1 MSHLVMRR
9 WVLLLFLLSAAAP
22 MRSAPLSRAEGKT
35 VPWDLLPEERERL
48 PEEDWEWVQPEA
60 TTADP
65 FRFPYLDFVDN
76 GSPSPKRKAAE
87 MANELGDSTMA
98 DYFPPFPELMSREW
112 RQRQENY
119 IKQLLVLQ
127 KWQSPPRPRAKPK
140 RSPIHWPFDGP
151 TGSQENVEQPPAG
164 EPRYPYAYFW
174 PNGQRPGKRKNQ
186 LQMQSLRYMPS
197 ISAGAMTNL
206 GNFFNHLEENVRFA
220 EQSQLGESEARLLEG
235 RHPHPLQMKAPLNAT
250 DDRVQKQEQDQKTSK
265 LLHAIRT
272 YRPSQ
277 KIRSLVSRNPQGYR
291 GSQLI
296 DPSYMWLG
304 LGK

>member
-1 MSHLVMRR
+1 MNKMLLPLMRP
-9 WVLLLFLLSAAAP
+9 WVLPLMLLSAAAP
-22 MRSAPLSRAEGKT
+22 MRSAPLIRAEGKT
-35 VPWDLLPEERERL
+35 VPWDLLPESRELL
-48 PEEDWEWVQPEA
+48 PDSDWGWVQPEA
-60 TTADP
+60 QKSYP
-65 FRFPYLDFVDN
+65 FQFPYLDYVDN
-76 GSPSPKRKAAE
+76 GSPLPKTKAAE
-87 MANELGDSTMA
+87 MANELGDATMA
-98 DYFPPFPELMSREW
+98 DFFPPFPELLSRQW

-119 IKQLLVLQ
+119 IKQLLVQQ
-127 KWQSPPRPRAKPK
+127 KWQSPPKPKPK
-140 RSPIHWPFDGP
+140 RSPIQWPFD
-151 TGSQENVEQPPAG
+151 TGSREDAEQPPPD

-186 LQMQSLRYMPS
+186 LQTQSLRYMPS
-197 ISAGAMTNL
+197 ISAAMTNL

-220 EQSQLGESEARLLEG
+220 ERSQLGESEARLLEG
-235 RHPHPLQMKAPLNAT
+235 KHPHPLQMKATPNAT
-250 DDRVQKQEQDQKTSK
+250 EDPVQQQVQDQKTSK
-265 LLHAIRT
+265 LLHAIRN